1 MQNLMLAVRDLAKEI
16 FRFKNQV
23 FARLFYIKRGKKSS
37 ISMAARLDVKRNGSA
52 ESFTCFVGERSF
64 IESQVVLNCW
74 HGDLYI
80 GDNTGVGIG
89 SIVIGPVAIGA
100 NCRTGQYV
108 FISGENRIHS
118 GTESGVVESSSGVSV
133 KPVKIGNGVWIGSNV
148 VILPG
153 VTIGDAC
160 IIGAGS
166 VVTKDIPSGSVA
178 VGNPARV
185 LKSVK

>member
-80 GDNTGVGIG
+80 GDNTGSVLDPL
-89 SIVIGPVAIGA
+89 SL
-100 NCRTGQYV
+100 GQSLSVQTAGQVNMFSFPEKTV
-108 FISGENRIHS
+108 FIQGQSLG
-118 GTESGVVESSSGVSV
+118 
-133 KPVKIGNGVWIGSNV
+133 
-148 VILPG
+148 
-153 VTIGDAC
+153 
-160 IIGAGS
+160 
-166 VVTKDIPSGSVA
+166 
-178 VGNPARV
+178 
-185 LKSVK
+185 